1 MIEYFDLLSEEE
13 QADLTE
19 IIQLFYRQTFLLE
32 HKYDKKTER
41 YQYSKEYRT
50 ALKHKEFLKE
60 YFGIAGIELSENVHM
75 GILYIQ
81 GETLWGEKLPRLAT
95 IYMLVLKL
103 LYDEQMEEASSSMQ
117 IVTTLGAVNAMAG
130 SFHVLRSMPSP
141 TEMRRAVAFLK
152 KYQVIEPMD
161 VLEELNEDTRMII
174 YPSVN
179 VVLMGDDIRELLKT
193 FDEEEERGEE
203 AAIQSTIEDLSE

>member
-1 MIEYFDLLSEEE
+1 
-13 QADLTE
+13 
-19 IIQLFYRQTFLLE
+19 
-32 HKYDKKTER
+32 
-41 YQYSKEYRT
+41 
-50 ALKHKEFLKE
+50 
-60 YFGIAGIELSENVHM
+60 
-75 GILYIQ
+75 
-81 GETLWGEKLPRLAT
+81 
-95 IYMLVLKL
+95 
-103 LYDEQMEEASSSMQ
+103 
-117 IVTTLGAVNAMAG
+117 
-130 SFHVLRSMPSP
+130 MPSP